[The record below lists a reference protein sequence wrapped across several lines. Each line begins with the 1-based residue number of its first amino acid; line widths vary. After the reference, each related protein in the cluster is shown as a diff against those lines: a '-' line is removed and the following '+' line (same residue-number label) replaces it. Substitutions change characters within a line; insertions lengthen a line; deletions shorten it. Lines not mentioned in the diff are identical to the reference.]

1 MEGHQK
7 KWHFMVKRDTF
18 QEIKKAHYNEKRQ
31 FIVDKGQFFVKKYI
45 ALFIE
50 KNALFCR

>member
-31 FIVDKGQFFVKKYI
+31 FLVDKGKFFC
-45 ALFIE
+45 E
-50 KNALFCR
+50 KVHSTFY